1 MKFTLDQVKAKE
13 ADNQGAYVKTSGKYQ
28 GVIKAFEFVNFDSG
42 SQAVEITFE
51 TDDKERASMR
61 VITLKK
67 DGTESEYGVKKIM
80 ALMTCIGIRESS
92 VQTATR
98 KKYDFSQGGEVDKQ
112 VEFAPEFENKEVGFL
127 IEMED
132 YQNGNGE
139 WKQKPS
145 LFSSF
150 QAKTGFTA
158 KEILERATKPEQ
170 MEQLLNTLKNRSK
183 KPHQPKTQ
191 QSTGYGNAP
200 NGASQGCDD
209 SDLPF

>member
-1 MKFTLDQVKAKE
+1 MKFTLDQVKAKQ
-13 ADNQGAYVKTSGKYQ
+13 ADNQGGFVKETGKYL
-28 GVIKAFEFVNFDSG
+28 GVINSFEFIDFDSG
-42 SQAVEITFE
+42 AKAVEIGFE

-61 VITLKK
+61 VIVTKK

-80 ALMTCIGIRESS
+80 ALMTCLKIKESS
-92 VQTATR
+92 VSQEVR
-98 KKYDFSQGGEVDKQ
+98 KKYDFNQGGEVDKQ
-112 VEFAPEFENKEVGFL
+112 VEFAPEFEGKEVGLL

-158 KEILERATKPEQ
+158 KEILEGATKPEQ
-170 MEQLLNTLKNRSK
+170 MENLLNALKGRRKKETSIPK
-183 KPHQPKTQ
+183 VKPH
-191 QSTGYGNAP
+191 GYGTAP
-200 NGASQGCDD
+200 KPTDLDD
-209 SDLPF
+209 DLPF